1 MDIAVI
7 IGEIA
12 FISRSKIMDGIV
24 DAAKKNGDNVILFT
38 SEGFIFHHLKD
49 YSEGEYN
56 VFTLPALENYDGVII
71 DLDSIQNDKALIDV
85 GEYKK
90 NCEITIIFNIS
101 TF

>member
-49 YSEGEYN
+49 
-56 VFTLPALENYDGVII
+56 
-71 DLDSIQNDKALIDV
+71 
-85 GEYKK
+85 
-90 NCEITIIFNIS
+90 
-101 TF
+101 

>member
-56 VFTLPALENYDGVII
+56 VFTLPASSLIWIVFKMIKYG
-71 DLDSIQNDKALIDV
+71 SI
-85 GEYKK
+85 YM
-90 NCEITIIFNIS
+90 TM
-101 TF
+101 